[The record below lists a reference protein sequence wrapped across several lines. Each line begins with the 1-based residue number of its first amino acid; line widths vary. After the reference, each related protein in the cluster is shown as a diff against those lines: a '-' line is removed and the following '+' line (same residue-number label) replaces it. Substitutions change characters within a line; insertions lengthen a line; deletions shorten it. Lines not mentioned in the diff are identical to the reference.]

1 MEDVLASRLAHLRSI
16 VRNSFDDA
24 PAQVQGFVRRVLERE
39 APYSGEAALYQEQ
52 AINACLDAAR
62 FEGYPALARAGYVLA
77 GHAVEAV
84 GDVHADRFL
93 HSIEQQRG
101 RPQERQAELAGD
113 SVALLGI
120 ADGLREVA
128 RILDTHAERRREAQT
143 WVRTLLAQQGGT
155 DAGIARARLL
165 AGDLLEDQGRF
176 GRDLALSDDPR
187 IAAFDLCLW
196 RSWPDVLRNVRHP
209 ETAQRRDLFKALL
222 TARPP
227 TAGEVLTAAS
237 LLCALEVLTSDIAAS
252 AVPDAHQVARILAET
267 QGSFRRWRW
276 EQSATRKDAMPA
288 RWLIDKEADVQA
300 FLLAVLYPY
309 FVDQLEDEQY
319 LQGFGLRQGRFD
331 FAVTGLGLI
340 VEVKVMRNARDINKL
355 ESEIADDLA
364 LYFKD
369 GNPFR
374 TMIVYIY
381 DDRDKPE
388 PENYPAIRDA
398 FKRRSNR
405 IVEVVIVQRPS
416 MIPNRKERK

>member
-39 APYSGEAALYQEQ
+39 ALYSGEAALYEEQ
-52 AINACLDAAR
+52 AIDTCLDAAR

-77 GHAVEAV
+77 GRTVETA
-84 GDVHADRFL
+84 GDDHADRFL
-93 HSIEQQRG
+93 HCIEQQRG

-120 ADGLREVA
+120 TDGLRAVS
-128 RILDTHAERRREAQT
+128 RISNTHAERQQDAQT

-155 DAGIARARLL
+155 DAGLVRARLL
-165 AGDLLEDQGRF
+165 AGDLLEDRGRF
-176 GRDLALSDDPR
+176 GRDLARSDDPR

-196 RSWPDVLRNVRHP
+196 RSWPDEFRNMQLPDAAR
-209 ETAQRRDLFKALL
+209 RRDLFKALL

-227 TAGEVLTAAS
+227 ATGEVLTAAS
-237 LLCALEVLTSDIAAS
+237 WLCALDVLTGEIAAT
-252 AVPDAHQVARILAET
+252 AVPDAHQVARVLSET

-331 FAVTGLGLI
+331 FAVTSLGLI
-340 VEVKVMRNARDINKL
+340 VEVKVMRNTNDINKL

-398 FKRRSNR
+398 FKRRSER
-405 IVEVVIVQRPS
+405 IVDVVIVQRPS
-416 MIPNRKERK
+416 MIPDRKERK